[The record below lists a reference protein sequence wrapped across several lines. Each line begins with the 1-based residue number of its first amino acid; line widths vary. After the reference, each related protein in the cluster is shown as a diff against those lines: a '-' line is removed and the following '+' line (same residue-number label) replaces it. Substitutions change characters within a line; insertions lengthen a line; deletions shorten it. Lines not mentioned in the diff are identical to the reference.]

1 MSKTDTLQS
10 LIQTIDGRQVHLD
23 QLDRFYAGNPP
34 LSFLSPEAREA
45 LGNRF
50 GRMASNFCR
59 LTVTSISERLR
70 ITGFTRDG
78 QPDPALWQDWTR
90 NDLDQLA
97 GTLHREA
104 LTLGTAY
111 CIVWADAFGQPS
123 ISVESAHQ
131 MTALRDPGTRS
142 IVAAAKR
149 WNTATGSE
157 AVLYGPDT
165 ITRFKSDSQNAT
177 AGSQYRIT
185 ETIDNPLGVVPV
197 VEFRNSDRLLDEGV
211 SELRDVIPLQDAL
224 NKLLS
229 DMLVGSEYFARP
241 RRWATGIELEEDED
255 GDAENPFP
263 ESTRMLIA
271 EGDTAKFG
279 QLPASD
285 LGSYDTAIRSI
296 TSQIMAV
303 SSLPAHYTGVVANQ
317 PPNADG
323 LRAAEASLTA
333 RVEQRQHTFG
343 RSWEKVAGLAH
354 AIRTNTDPLA
364 AEITVTWADPATR
377 SVAQEAD
384 AVVKLFQAG
393 LLPATAALE
402 RLGYSEDQIQRIRDA
417 RRAEALDGA
426 GTDLEALLS

>member
-1 MSKTDTLQS
+1 MSKEQLQS
-10 LIQTIDGRQVHLD
+10 LIQVIDGRAVNLD
-23 QLDRFYAGNPP
+23 QLDRYYNGNPP

-78 QPDPALWQDWTR
+78 QPDPALWADWTR

-111 CIVWADAFGQPS
+111 CIVWADHYGQPT

-131 MTALRDPGTRS
+131 MTALRDPGTRQ
-142 IVAAAKR
+142 IVAAVKR

-157 AVLYGPDT
+157 AILYGPDT
-165 ITRFKSDSQNAT
+165 ITRFRSASQNAT
-177 AGSQYRIT
+177 AGAQYRVA
-185 ETIDNPLGVVPV
+185 ETIENPLGVVPV

-211 SELRDVIPLQDAL
+211 SELRDVIPLQDSL
-224 NKLLS
+224 NKLLA
-229 DMLVGSEYFARP
+229 DLLVGSEYFARP

-255 GDAENPFP
+255 GEADNPYP
-263 ESTRMLIA
+263 ESNRMMIA
-271 EGDTAKFG
+271 ESDLSKFG

-285 LGSYDTAIRSI
+285 LGSYDTAIRTI
-296 TSQIMAV
+296 VSQIMAV
-303 SSLPAHYTGVVANQ
+303 SSLPGHYTGIVANQ

-364 AEITVTWADPATR
+364 ADITLTWADPATR

-393 LLPATAALE
+393 LLPVTAALE
-402 RLGYSEDQIQRIRDA
+402 KLGYSEDQISRIRDA
-417 RRAEALDGA
+417 RRGEALDGA

>member
-1 MSKTDTLQS
+1 MSTDTLQS
-10 LIQTIDGRQVHLD
+10 LIQTIDGRAGHLD
-23 QLDRFYAGNPP
+23 QLDRYYSGNPP
-34 LSFLSPEAREA
+34 LSFLAPEAREA

-70 ITGFTRDG
+70 LTGFTRDG
-78 QPDPALWQDWTR
+78 QPDPALWTDWTR
-90 NDLDQLA
+90 NDLDQLSA
-97 GTLHREA
+97 TLHREA

-111 CIVWADAFGQPS
+111 CIVWADAYGQPT

-131 MTALRDPGTRS
+131 MTALRDPGTRQ
-142 IVAAAKR
+142 ITAAVKR
-149 WNTATGSE
+149 WNTAKGSE
-157 AVLYGPDT
+157 AVLYLPDR
-165 ITRFKSDSQNAT
+165 ITRYKSDSQNAT
-177 AGSQYRIT
+177 AGAQFRVT
-185 ETIDNPLGVVPV
+185 ETIENPLQVVPV
-197 VEFRNSDRLLDEGV
+197 VEFRNSDRLLDDGV

-224 NKLLS
+224 NKLLA
-229 DMLVGSEYFARP
+229 DLMVGSEYFARP
-241 RRWATGIELEEDED
+241 RRWATGIQLEESED
-255 GDAENPFP
+255 GEEISPIPETDRMMHVEAE
-263 ESTRMLIA
+263 
-271 EGDTAKFG
+271 DAKFG

-285 LGSYDTAIRSI
+285 LGSYDTAIRTI
-296 TSQIMAV
+296 ISQIMAV
-303 SSLPAHYTGVVANQ
+303 SSLPGHYTGIVANQ

-343 RSWEKVAGLAH
+343 RSWEKVAALAH

-364 AEITVTWADPATR
+364 AEISVTWADPATR

-402 RLGYSEDQIQRIRDA
+402 KLGYSEDQIQRIRDA
-417 RRAEALDGA
+417 RRGEALDGA